1 MSDVTFGTI
10 ANLSVDAINSQ
21 SVCVYST
28 SAASGYNVTASGNGP
43 SGAFQLLSGAQA
55 LPFEV
60 QWSGTSGQ
68 TSGIQLSPNVPLTGQ
83 VSIASQQTCNSGP
96 ASSASLV
103 VILRSSALTSATA
116 GTYSGTL
123 TLLVG
128 PE

>member
-1 MSDVTFGTI
+1 MSDVAFGTI
-10 ANLSVDAINSQ
+10 ANLSADAINSQ
-21 SVCVYST
+21 SICVYSS
-28 SAASGYNVTASGNGP
+28 SAGSGYNVTASGSGP
-43 SGAFQLLSGAQA
+43 SGAFQLLSGAQI

-60 QWSGTSGQ
+60 QWSATSGQ
-68 TSGIQLSPNVPLTGQ
+68 TSGIQLNPNVPLTGQ
-83 VSIASQQTCNSGP
+83 ASIASQQTCNSGP

-103 VILRSSALTSATA
+103 VILRSSALTSASA